1 MRPLRLAASEL
12 RRLSASTLLRLALL
26 AFALIP
32 TIYAGLYL
40 YANKDPYGA
49 FPNLPAAVVSEDA
62 GTTLA
67 TGERLQVGGTV
78 ADHLA
83 DSHTFD
89 WHRVDRAEALDGVRE
104 GRYDF
109 AVIIPST
116 FSADLASSADF
127 TPRQAS
133 LVLETNDANNYM
145 TSMIGTTVI
154 KQVSQT
160 VASEVSTTA
169 ASKLLAGFATIH
181 DQMGQAV
188 DGAEQLRAGAAAADS
203 GAHELASGSGKLE
216 SGLGQLQ
223 TGATQLADATGQARA
238 GADQLA
244 GGAGRLA
251 TGLHTLD
258 TATGGLPSQVDRLA
272 DGAAQV
278 AAGNRKV
285 AAIGDQAAAASSR
298 LRNQVK
304 AERPRII
311 ADLKAAGLTDAQIAT
326 VTARLDAV
334 DGYVAAADATAQQ
347 ASDDLDRLS
356 AGADQVASG
365 SRTLAGAMPALAD
378 AVRQSAGGAAQLRD
392 GADRLDAGLGKID
405 DGATTLA
412 TAAGQ
417 AHAGASS
424 LHTGAVRLGDG
435 LGRLTD
441 GATQLHDELAKGRD
455 AVPNPTDAQRTATAQ
470 TIGNPLRVETNAMSR
485 AGTYGA
491 GLAPMFLSLSLWI
504 GAYTIFLLVRPF
516 SPRALATSQRSLRT
530 AVGGWLAPTAVG
542 VVQVVALLAIVGL
555 GLRIRVAHPVSA
567 FAFLLLVSA
576 SFVAIM
582 HALASRLGAVGKFLG
597 LVFMVVQ
604 LVSSGGT
611 FPWQTLP
618 GPLQAV
624 HQIVP
629 MSYAI
634 DGLRRLM
641 YGAPLAPLVGDVA
654 VLVAYLGVSLAVS
667 TAAARRARVWNA
679 RRLKPDLVI

>member
-12 RRLSASTLLRLALL
+12 RRLSASTLLKLALL

-40 YANKDPYGA
+40 YANKDPYAA

-62 GTTLA
+62 GTTLS

-78 ADHLA
+78 ADHLV
-83 DSHTFD
+83 DSRSFD
-89 WHRVDRAEALDGVRE
+89 WHRVDRTQALDGVRS

-109 AVIIPST
+109 AVIIPSS

-127 TPRQAS
+127 NPRQAS

-145 TSMIGTTVI
+145 TSMIGNTVI
-154 KQVSQT
+154 KEVSDS
-160 VASEVSTTA
+160 VASEVSETA
-169 ASKLLAGFATIH
+169 ASKLLAGFTTIH
-181 DQMGQAV
+181 GQLGQAV
-188 DGAEQLRAGAAAADS
+188 DGAGQLSSGAASAHDGATQLAD
-203 GAHELASGSGKLE
+203 GAGTLE
-216 SGLGQLQ
+216 SGLGRLQ
-223 TGATQLADATGQARA
+223 TGATQLADATGQART

-244 GGAGRLA
+244 SGADRLSA
-251 TGLHTLD
+251 GLSTLD
-258 TATGGLPSQVDRLA
+258 SKTSTLPSQTSRLA
-272 DGAAQV
+272 EGAAQV

-285 AAIGDQAAAASSR
+285 AAIGDQAATASSR
-298 LRNQVK
+298 LRSQV
-304 AERPRII
+304 ATERPKIL
-311 ADLKAAGLTDAQIAT
+311 ASLKAAGLTDAQIAD
-326 VTARLDAV
+326 VTQRLDSI
-334 DGYVAAADATAQQ
+334 DGYVSTADATVQQ
-347 ASDDLDRLS
+347 ASADLDRLS

-365 SRTLAGAMPALAD
+365 SRALANSMPALAG
-378 AVRQSAGGAAQLRD
+378 AVHQSATGAGQLRGGAQQLSS
-392 GADRLDAGLGKID
+392 GLGRID
-405 DGATTLA
+405 DGARQLA

-417 AHAGASS
+417 AGTGAST
-424 LHTGAVRLGDG
+424 LHTGAVKLGDG
-435 LGRLTD
+435 LGQLQT
-441 GATQLHDELAKGRD
+441 GASQLHDKLAEGRNSI
-455 AVPNPTDAQRTATAQ
+455 PNPSAAQRKATAQ
-470 TIGNPLRVETNAMSR
+470 TIGSPLRVESDAMSR

-516 SPRALATSQRSLRT
+516 SSRALATSQRSVRT
-530 AVGGWLAPTAVG
+530 ALGGWLAPAAVG

-555 GLRIRVAHPVSA
+555 GLRIHVAHPVLA
-567 FAFLLLVSA
+567 LGFLVLVSA

-618 GPLQAV
+618 RPLQAV
-624 HQIVP
+624 HQVVP

-641 YGAPLAPLVGDVA
+641 YGAQLDPLAGDVA
-654 VLVAYLGVSLAVS
+654 VLVAYLVVALAVS
-667 TAAARRARVWNA
+667 TAAARRARVWDA
-679 RRLKPDLVI
+679 RRLKPDLVL